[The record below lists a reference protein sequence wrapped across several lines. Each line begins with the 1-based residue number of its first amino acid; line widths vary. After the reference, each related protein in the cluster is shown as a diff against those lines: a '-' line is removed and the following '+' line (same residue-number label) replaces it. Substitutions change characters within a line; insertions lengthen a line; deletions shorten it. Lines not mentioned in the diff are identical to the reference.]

1 MVEESAL
8 RQGSALMVRSEKS
21 AALDR
26 QKKQKLA
33 HVRLLNIVQAGC
45 KLVVAVLWSRT
56 QII

>member
-21 AALDR
+21 DALDR
-26 QKKQKLA
+26 QKKKRRA
-33 HVRLLNIVQAGC
+33 HVRLFHIVRAGC
-45 KLVVAVLWSRT
+45 KVVVAVLWPRT